1 MRRGEPEGIA
11 RYGALCRERDTRCV
25 AAVNDAERRSS
36 YGLVTAAIAPRVE
49 TKGMKMYAV
58 IRQYDGLPDAD
69 EVARRATGELA
80 PELATLDGFRAYW
93 LVQGADATVVT
104 ITVCESKEA
113 ADASTSAAAEWVRE
127 HAADLVPNPP
137 KVTAGEAFGA

>member
-1 MRRGEPEGIA
+1 
-11 RYGALCRERDTRCV
+11 
-25 AAVNDAERRSS
+25 
-36 YGLVTAAIAPRVE
+36 
-49 TKGMKMYAV
+49 MKMYAV

-127 HAADLVPNPP
+127 RAADLVPNPP
-137 KVTAGEAFGA
+137 KVIAGETFGA